1 MTEIVSID
9 IKQYALSPILVAFY
23 SNNIEE
29 LSHEIW
35 KRIHAHII
43 DVLETQKGTLCH
55 IIVRIDSV
63 KKVLRLY

>member
-43 DVLETQKGTLCH
+43 DVLETQ
-55 IIVRIDSV
+55 
-63 KKVLRLY
+63 